1 MLKSYCDH
9 LDGIEYLC
17 AFNNSNWRLI
27 IDFFMKEFTNSKI
40 SSLLLQYNEFLMIT
54 NERNTEYEHQID
66 EYAKLFN
73 KIVDVFNYKLDLIEH
88 P

>member
-1 MLKSYCDH
+1 
-9 LDGIEYLC
+9 
-17 AFNNSNWRLI
+17 
-27 IDFFMKEFTNSKI
+27 
-40 SSLLLQYNEFLMIT
+40 MIT

-73 KIVDVFNYKLDLIEH
+73 KIVDVFKYKLDLIEH